1 MLGIDDP
8 SIELFAVLATISAV
22 LWYAAARYLET
33 KNRYWGL
40 MLGVAVPPH
49 YEDERFHSAFVTSL
63 NRTVVPLVIGWAI
76 AVLSRLGYDTNDES
90 LSLALQAL
98 FTSVYYGAILVIEKR
113 EPKAGLLIGGT
124 QQPTY

>member
-8 SIELFAVLATISAV
+8 SIELFAVLATVSAV

-40 MLGVAVPPH
+40 LLGVAVPPH
-49 YEDERFHSAFVTSL
+49 YEDTKNELVTSL
-63 NRTVVPLVIGWAI
+63 KRTVVPLVIGWSV

>member
-49 YEDERFHSAFVTSL
+49 YEDERFHSAFLTSL
-63 NRTVVPLVIGWAI
+63 KRTVVPLGIGWAV
-76 AVLSRLGYDTNDES
+76 AVLARAGYDTHDES
-90 LSLALQAL
+90 LSLVLQVL
-98 FTSVYYGAILVIEKR
+98 VTSVYYGAVRIIER
-113 EPKAGLLIGGT
+113 SHPKVGLLIGGT
-124 QQPTY
+124 PQPTY